1 MDQTEGG
8 EHTEMFFRV
17 VCHCSPFLLS
27 TGRQI
32 DIGRRTS
39 TEAGRQGEGDWCGRK
54 AVYSTWATVPPS
66 WLGLVNQAS
75 PPGPIFHSQTF
86 TTACSPACDEK
97 GCCHRGN
104 RSCGMSLSD
113 QGFHPS
119 ERGHWSVPSCLC
131 VFLWATCPV
140 ACQVTTSSCQLYLTE
155 FDQNETSG
163 FPNKGLVAE
172 WTLLQL

>member
-1 MDQTEGG
+1 
-8 EHTEMFFRV
+8 MFFRV
-17 VCHCSPFLLS
+17 VCHFSPFLLS

-32 DIGRRTS
+32 DTGRRTS
-39 TEAGRQGEGDWCGRK
+39 TAAGRQGEGDWCGRK

-86 TTACSPACDEK
+86 TTACSPACDGK
-97 GCCHRGN
+97 GCCHGGN

-119 ERGHWSVPSCLC
+119 ERGHWSVPPCLC
-131 VFLWATCPV
+131 VFPWATCSV
-140 ACQVTTSSCQLYLTE
+140 ECQVSSCQLYLTE
-155 FDQNETSG
+155 FDQNETPES
-163 FPNKGLVAE
+163 PNKRFTILAGWIL
-172 WTLLQL
+172 